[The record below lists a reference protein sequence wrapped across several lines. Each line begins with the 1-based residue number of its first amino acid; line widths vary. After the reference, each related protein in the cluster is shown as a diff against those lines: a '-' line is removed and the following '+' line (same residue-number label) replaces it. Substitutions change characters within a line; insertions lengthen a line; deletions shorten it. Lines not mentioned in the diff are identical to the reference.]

1 MSNKPRVFATC
12 PAGCL
17 WETIH
22 REEFLRS
29 AAYIK
34 QTEQAEGYILEQGRT
49 YRVKKRYEGS
59 TSWGFPFAIVY
70 SYKYNSDGVVS
81 TRSETVDILLPA
93 PTEFDDYAK
102 IKICGYK
109 WNKEFILVYEFNG
122 TRYEQSCAAF
132 YYLDDYGITVYG
144 LVQDAGGCW
153 LVNEDAEAVARD
165 GVGIASIEKTATE
178 GLVDTYTITLEDGRT
193 STFTVTNGSGGGG
206 GDISDLER
214 RVSAIETELLLI
226 EQELEDL

>member
-17 WETIH
+17 HETIH

-34 QTEQAEGYILEQGRT
+34 QTEQAEGYILVQGRT
-49 YRVKKRYEGS
+49 YRIKKLNEGS
-59 TSWGFPFAIVY
+59 TFWGFVVTIVY
-70 SYKYNSDGVVS
+70 SYYANSDGVIVE
-81 TRSETVDILLPA
+81 RSETVELALPV

-109 WNKEFILVYEFNG
+109 WDKVLILVYEFNG
-122 TRYEQSCAAF
+122 TRYEESCAAF
-132 YYLDDYGITVYG
+132 TYLDEYGISVYG
-144 LVQDAGGCW
+144 LVETAGGCW
-153 LVNEDAEAVARD
+153 LVNEDAETVARD
-165 GVGIASIEKTATE
+165 GAGIASIKKTATE
-178 GLVDTYTITLEDGRT
+178 GLVDTYTITMTDGT
-193 STFTVTNGSGGGG
+193 TYTYTVTNGSGGG
-206 GDISDLER
+206 DLSALEE